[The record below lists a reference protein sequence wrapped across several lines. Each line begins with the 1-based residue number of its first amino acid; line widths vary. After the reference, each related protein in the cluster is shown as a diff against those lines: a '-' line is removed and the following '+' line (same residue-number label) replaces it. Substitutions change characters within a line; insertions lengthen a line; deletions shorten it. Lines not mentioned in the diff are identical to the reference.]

1 MAMKNVEKV
10 TDGEKLIAVIFR
22 KNIKVDGVKF
32 LTEEFNVF
40 QVGIHSRKK
49 GTNLPPHLHKIEK
62 PLIIKSIQE
71 ILYIVSGKVKVSLY
85 GAKGKKIKSK
95 TLISGDSI
103 LLVSGGHGVEF
114 LENSRVFEVK
124 QGPYPG
130 ATKAKAF
137 L

>member
-1 MAMKNVEKV
+1 MSGVEKIY
-10 TDGEKLIAVIFR
+10 EKKKLIAIVYR
-22 KNIKVDGVKF
+22 KTIPVDGVKF
-32 LTEEFNVF
+32 LTDKSNPF

-49 GTNLPPHLHKIEK
+49 GTSLPPHVHKIEK
-62 PLIIKSIQE
+62 PLTIKSIQE

-85 GAKGKKIKSK
+85 GTNGKKIKSK
-95 TLISGDSI
+95 TLLSGDSI

-114 LENSRVFEVK
+114 LESSRIFEVK

-137 L
+137 I